1 MGTRFY
7 SNIYLSFVLILL
19 IGVICSA
26 LIFGYFS
33 TKIVT
38 QEIYNAN
45 MKALNY
51 VVDNMNVAFENIDNI
66 ALQLSNDPGVN
77 FFAYRAFSD
86 DYFGLKRLSQNID
99 SLKITNSYLDSIY
112 VYYKDNDAIIT
123 SPDGKMSLES
133 FYDTLWMEQLSFQ
146 GEIQW
151 IFNRRFSRPRGTNGY
166 ENKSVISYIRY
177 MPLGS
182 AYKNGAVIVNIDVN
196 KLNAMLDQ
204 NDIGAGG
211 VMIVNDDGDIVAS
224 SVKGLN
230 IDSKTIL
237 TDIKQNEALN
247 DYEKANLDGKYYIK
261 SYFKDDRDWTYIMFT
276 PMETLMNTQNM
287 IRNIVFISTLLA
299 LFIGIILSST
309 FSKRLYTPIKEL
321 MGAVID
327 GNIKEKEG
335 CRSSYYRFEE
345 FKAIQG
351 FISDVVE
358 NNELLIQENKH
369 FESYAKERIILGLLY
384 GNVSINDLKADNLDF
399 ISKGFNK
406 LIMLVIDMD
415 DYEELIQRY
424 TDDQL
429 SRIQYLI
436 TEICN
441 SSILTGGNIKV
452 NVVKTYPHQ
461 WACIIVSHDSA
472 FDDPYILNIAFR
484 TAENLKAI
492 VNTQLNLRVTI
503 GISKSVTDVS
513 QIRDMYLQ
521 ACEAIKYR
529 ITQGGNNIIYF
540 GHTALADKPLYA
552 YPQHQEEEL
561 INALKAMDKEAAH
574 RAVLSFVKHISC
586 YKWINHDYVYY
597 IFAQLIGSIMRLI
610 YGFGASAT
618 EIWDKGNIFEDLSK
632 CQLIEDIETIL
643 IKFVDETILYIESKQ
658 NNKYVI
664 LIDSCTEYINKH
676 YSDKQLS
683 VEELSSKVYLSPAYL
698 EKIFK
703 EMRGQ
708 TVLDFINAVRM
719 EKAKLMLKETNL
731 KIEDIADKVGY
742 NTARGFIRAFK
753 KYENMTPGQYRHHLL
768 EQKINDIPV

>member
-1 MGTRFY
+1 M
-7 SNIYLSFVLILL
+7 YLSFVLILL

-33 TKIVT
+33 TKVVM
-38 QEIYNAN
+38 QEIYSAN

-51 VVDNMNVAFENIDNI
+51 VVDNMNVAFESIDNI
-66 ALQLSNDPGVN
+66 TLQLSSDPGVN
-77 FFAYRAFSD
+77 FFSYRAFSD

-99 SLKITNSYLDSIY
+99 SLKVANSYLDSIY
-112 VYYKDNDAIIT
+112 VYYKNNDAVIT

-133 FYDTLWMEQLSFQ
+133 FYDTLWMKQLSFQ

-151 IFNRRFSRPRGTNGY
+151 IFNRKFNRPRGMNGY
-166 ENKSVISYIRY
+166 ENKAVISYVRY
-177 MPLGS
+177 MPSGS

-196 KLNAMLDQ
+196 KLNTMLDQ
-204 NDIGAGG
+204 NGINAGG
-211 VMIVNDDGDIVAS
+211 VMIMNDNGNIVAS

-237 TDIKQNEALN
+237 TDIKQNKTLN
-247 DYEKANLDGKYYIK
+247 GYKKANLDGKYYIT
-261 SYFKDDRDWTYIMFT
+261 SYLKDDRDWIYIMFT
-276 PMETLMNTQNM
+276 PMETLMDTQNM
-287 IRNIVFISTLLA
+287 IRNIIFISTLLA
-299 LFIGIILSST
+299 LFIGVILSST
-309 FSKRLYTPIKEL
+309 FSKRLYTPLKEL
-321 MGAVID
+321 MSAVID
-327 GNIKEKEG
+327 GNIRQNEG
-335 CRSSYYRFEE
+335 CRGSYCRFEE
-345 FKAIQG
+345 FKAIQD
-351 FISDVVE
+351 FVSNVIED
-358 NNELLIQENKH
+358 NELLIEENKH
-369 FESYAKERIILGLLY
+369 FESYAKEGIILGLLH
-384 GNVSINDLKADNLDF
+384 GNVAINDLKADNLDF
-399 ISKGFNK
+399 ISKGFSK

-429 SRIQYLI
+429 FQIQHLI

-441 SSILTGGNIKV
+441 SNILTDDNIKI

-461 WACIIVSHDSA
+461 WACIIVSYDDSIC
-472 FDDPYILNIAFR
+472 DDPYILNIAFR
-484 TAENLKAI
+484 VAENLKAI
-492 VNTQLNLRVTI
+492 VNTQLNLRITI
-503 GISKSVTDVS
+503 GISKSATDIS
-513 QIRDMYLQ
+513 QIHDMYLQ

-540 GHTALADKPLYA
+540 GHTALAAKPLYT

-561 INALKAMDKEAAH
+561 ISALKAMDKEAAH
-574 RAVLSFVKHISC
+574 RAVHSFINHINC
-586 YKWINHDYVYY
+586 YKWISHNHVYY
-597 IFAQLIGSIMRLI
+597 VFAQLIGSVMRLI

-632 CQLIEDIETIL
+632 CQLMEDIENIL
-643 IKFVDETILYIESKQ
+643 IKFIDETILCIESKQ
-658 NNKYVI
+658 NNRYAV
-664 LIDSCTEYINKH
+664 LIDSCVEYINKH

-683 VEELSSKVYLSPAYL
+683 VEKLSSKVYLSPAYL
-698 EKIFK
+698 EKVFK

-708 TVLDFINAVRM
+708 TVLDFINTVRM

-753 KYENMTPGQYRHHLL
+753 RRESMTPGQYRHHLL
-768 EQKINDIPV
+768 EQKTDDIPV